1 LTPYSGVV
9 FFSLGAF
16 LSTFLFNPVFMKKP
30 VEGPPA
36 AASEYFRGTSRAHLV
51 GILGG
56 IIWCL
61 GMTFS
66 FMASGQAGF
75 AISYGLSNSAPIVA
89 ALWGIF
95 VWKEFAA
102 APRGTGRLLALMF
115 VCYIV
120 GLVLIVWSRY
130 A

>member
-1 LTPYSGVV
+1 V
-9 FFSLGAF
+9 
-16 LSTFLFNPVFMKKP
+16 
-30 VEGPPA
+30 
-36 AASEYFRGTSRAHLV
+36 HLV

-95 VWKEFAA
+95 AWKEFAA
-102 APRGTGRLLALMF
+102 APRGTGRLLGLMF
-115 VCYIV
+115 VFYIL
-120 GLVLIVWSRY
+120 GLVFIIWSRY